1 MRTKRF
7 WDNRYN
13 DFCDKVL
20 CEKIRLNQS
29 FMDDVKDEM
38 VRSEEFFNESLEN
51 GEEKAKETVLFCY
64 INHELNL
71 LDPIGVCY
79 PGIINEYSSYAWGM
93 VEALL
98 TEGKESFPQQ
108 FKARLRTMYSCVH
121 SPLERKV
128 LETTCRKIT
137 NTINKIFN
145 SLEFVQ
151 NLHKNQFSANL
162 FWKKQMTNFQYLVL
176 AKERK
181 EYAAAITFCR
191 KNVISYFMIK
201 KKTWLKTQ
209 KTLYYSCT

>member
-1 MRTKRF
+1 M
-7 WDNRYN
+7 
-13 DFCDKVL
+13 
-20 CEKIRLNQS
+20 
-29 FMDDVKDEM
+29 
-38 VRSEEFFNESLEN
+38 
-51 GEEKAKETVLFCY
+51 
-64 INHELNL
+64 NL

-151 NLHKNQFSANL
+151 NLHKNQFSAIL

-181 EYAAAITFCR
+181 EYAAAITFLQEER
-191 KNVISYFMIK
+191 IRNLNKS
-201 KKTWLKTQ
+201 
-209 KTLYYSCT
+209 S